1 MYADRM
7 TDSMKFALDE
17 TNRRRA
23 KQSKYNTDHGIVPLS
38 IHKAIRDITDSLS
51 VEGREKAMAV
61 GEEKGAYK
69 AGKKADAS
77 NRKELEKV
85 VSELDRQMKEAAKNL
100 QFEKAAAI
108 RDEMYE
114 IKSILADDEKL
125 TPWERI
131 KLLTG
136 E

>member
-1 MYADRM
+1 M
-7 TDSMKFALDE
+7 TDSMKFALGE

-23 KQSKYNTDHGIVPLS
+23 KQVKYNTDHGIVPVG
-38 IHKAIRDITDSLS
+38 IHKAIRDITDSLT
-51 VEGREKAMAV
+51 VEGRENAMAV
-61 GEEKGAYK
+61 GEEKGSYR
-69 AGKKADAS
+69 AGKKAEAAS
-77 NRKELEKV
+77 RKELERV
-85 VSELDRQMKEAAKNL
+85 VAELEIQMKDAARNL
-100 QFEKAAAI
+100 QFEKAAAL

-114 IKSILADDEKL
+114 LKNILADDNKL

>member
-1 MYADRM
+1 
-7 TDSMKFALDE
+7 
-17 TNRRRA
+17 
-23 KQSKYNTDHGIVPLS
+23 
-38 IHKAIRDITDSLS
+38 